1 MWREAVGGKGAL
13 FTKNEAQ
20 NNGFQCVVCVCV
32 CVCVTGQ
39 HISTK
44 VL

>member
-20 NNGFQCVVCVCV
+20 NNGFQCVCVCVCV
-32 CVCVTGQ
+32 CVCYRT
-39 HISTK
+39 TYFN
-44 VL
+44 